1 MKFLSE
7 ESNKSF
13 PFSFFIVFIVIQI
26 TIINCI
32 TTMKNIEL
40 AKNYCRIYHVS
51 DNKYKLINLFPYQ
64 EDILTTLETNRFVK
78 ALASR
83 QMGLTQMLSIHGA
96 NFLINNKTDRKI
108 LFILSSKVDS
118 SREILNRIRQ
128 ILNTY
133 KESNSISYGTN
144 SANEISILQNGNTI
158 KIISNIN
165 GVLTKEAEE
174 RLNKEAEYGRIQSI
188 EMVNNNKPYGVL
200 IDNAAFIRDFNYL
213 RNFFELYTN
222 VQQIVI
228 FSSFRN
234 EINGFYDEFY
244 LEDDSYKRLLYKWD
258 LRFNSDWY
266 NLMKSNYGN
275 KSMFEIDLEQ
285 KDVIIINKSH
295 TLTIRVDHDLY
306 EDIGKILIK
315 KDIKLSE
322 YVRNLIQKDIYNGK
336 DT

>member
-1 MKFLSE
+1 
-7 ESNKSF
+7 
-13 PFSFFIVFIVIQI
+13 
-26 TIINCI
+26 
-32 TTMKNIEL
+32 MKNIEL